1 VDLKIFG
8 YIYAI
13 EPSVEVSTRTLQV
26 RAIAENKDG
35 KLLPGTLQ
43 MLSCLLMLL

>member
-1 VDLKIFG
+1 VDLLKNIHT
-8 YIYAI
+8 IYAI

-35 KLLPGTLQ
+35 KLLPGTFADVA
-43 MLSCLLMLL
+43 S